1 MSLPTFHDCTVNRR
15 FHGGYPYFADVSEA
29 DHRSLVCVMTAV
41 IRISEGEMALRQESF
56 KQRTPCRSR
65 SKGTQSLHSWGK
77 L

>member
-1 MSLPTFHDCTVNRR
+1 MSLPTFHDCTVKRR
-15 FHGGYPYFADVSEA
+15 FHGGYPHFADVSEA
-29 DHRSLVCVMTAV
+29 DHRSLACV
-41 IRISEGEMALRQESF
+41 MALRQESF